1 MCHKNNGGSRNFQ
14 IWNWTNVQNLCFPFP
29 FSSSSSSSSPSFS
42 SPSLFF
48 FFFLKNSVCV
58 KGGQGS
64 ECSAEHCY
72 LPKTFWSGMCCIL
85 KYTQVTSQGKVTFN
99 PLLALCAN
107 AITEVFIRIQLY
119 FFLKILCY
127 YIWNASRLSEK
138 YSF

>member
-1 MCHKNNGGSRNFQ
+1 MIHKCPHLRCVTKIMEVVETFRSGIEQMFK
-14 IWNWTNVQNLCFPFP
+14 IFAFLF
-29 FSSSSSSSSPSFS
+29 
-42 SPSLFF
+42 PSLPLPLPPPPLFLLLHFF

-107 AITEVFIRIQLY
+107 AIT
-119 FFLKILCY
+119 
-127 YIWNASRLSEK
+127 
-138 YSF
+138 